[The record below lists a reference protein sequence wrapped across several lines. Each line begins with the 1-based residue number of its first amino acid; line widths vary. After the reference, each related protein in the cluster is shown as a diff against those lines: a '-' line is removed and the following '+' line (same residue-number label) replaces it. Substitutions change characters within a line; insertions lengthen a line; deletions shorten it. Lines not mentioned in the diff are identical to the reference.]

1 MTAMNQTENSRMR
14 LRFWI
19 GLACVLLIAAGSVTA
34 AILVRAN
41 DNADFERMQQD
52 EAVRAA
58 HQAESMAQLA
68 VGQLASAA
76 AFFQVEGQIDR
87 HEFGVVSRALL
98 KQRVLNAAVLLDRVP
113 GGQRAA
119 YERRHGF
126 GITERAGKPGEG
138 ILRPARAR
146 SHYYPVTFI
155 ASKAGSAQALGFD
168 VGSEP
173 SRAPFL
179 ERARDSGKPVATP
192 VVTLLLGGRG
202 FNIFQAIYRD
212 GAPTDTV
219 AERRRALVGFAAGS
233 LRVADLGASVQEVL
247 PEQTI
252 ERFDVDGAPISG
264 AAAELDDPASAP
276 VQVANR
282 QWLLVV
288 RDPNRP
294 NISLPLLLAAIG
306 VAISSLLG
314 ALILIWSR
322 NEQVQ
327 QLEREAGEDALTG
340 LKNRRRFEEDVRA
353 AMARRRRDRGTG
365 ALLMLDL
372 DHFKE
377 VNDTHGHP
385 AGDRL
390 IEEVAQV
397 LRRRARAGD
406 IVARLGGD
414 EFAVVLPRSTPAEA
428 QVVAEALVTAIRH
441 HDPTLDGVD
450 PVTASIGVA
459 MFGDDPR
466 MSYATLVSE
475 ADTAMYAAKDGGRDG
490 VRVFDAEAIREE
502 APDSV

>member
-1 MTAMNQTENSRMR
+1 MR

-19 GLACVLLIAAGSVTA
+19 GLLCVALIAGGSVAA
-34 AILVRAN
+34 AILVRSN
-41 DNADFERMQQD
+41 DNSDFQQMQRD

-76 AFFQVEGQIDR
+76 AFFQVEGHISR

-98 KQRVLNAAVLLDRVP
+98 RQHVLNAAVLLDRVP
-113 GGQRAA
+113 AAERAA
-119 YERRHGF
+119 YERQHGIE
-126 GITERAGKPGEG
+126 ITERAGNPGEG
-138 ILRPARAR
+138 ILRRARLR
-146 SHYYPVTFI
+146 SHYYPVTYI
-155 ASKAGSAQALGFD
+155 AAKGPAEQAMGFD

-173 SRAPFL
+173 LRAPYL
-179 ERARDSGKPVATP
+179 ARARDTGKPIATQ
-192 VVTLLLGGRG
+192 VVDLLLGGKG
-202 FNIFQAIYRD
+202 FNVFQAIYRD

-219 AERRRALVGFAAGS
+219 AERRRALIGFAAGT
-233 LRVADLGASVQEVL
+233 LRLADLAASVHKVL
-247 PEQTI
+247 PEHSV
-252 ERFDVDGAPISG
+252 EAFDTNGAPISG
-264 AAAELDDPASAP
+264 PAAELEDPSSAP

-294 NISLPLLLAAIG
+294 DISLPLLLAAIG
-306 VAISSLLG
+306 VAVSALLG
-314 ALILIWSR
+314 ALILVWSR
-322 NEQVQ
+322 NERMQR
-327 QLEREAGEDALTG
+327 LEREAGEDALTG
-340 LKNRRRFEEDVRA
+340 LKNRRRFEEDVRS
-353 AMARRRRDRGTG
+353 AMARRRRDSGTG

-397 LRRRARAGD
+397 LRRRSRAGD

-414 EFAVVLPRSTPAEA
+414 EFAVVLPHCTLAEA
-428 QVVAEALVTAIRH
+428 TVVAEALVAAIRQ
-441 HDPTLDGVD
+441 HDPTLDGID

-459 MFGDDPR
+459 MFGGDPR
-466 MSYATLVSE
+466 MSYATLLSE

-490 VRVFDAEAIREE
+490 VRVFDPESIREE

>member
-1 MTAMNQTENSRMR
+1 MR

-19 GLACVLLIAAGSVTA
+19 GLLCVLLIAAGSVTA
-34 AILVRAN
+34 AILVRN
-41 DNADFERMQQD
+41 NETGSFERMQKD

-58 HQAESMAQLA
+58 HQAESMARLA

-76 AFFQVEGQIDR
+76 AFFQVEGNISR

-113 GGQRAA
+113 AAQRAA
-119 YERRHGF
+119 YEALHGF
-126 GITERAGKPGEG
+126 AITERAGQPGQG
-138 ILRPARAR
+138 QIRRAAE
-146 SHYYPVTFI
+146 HAVYYPVTDI
-155 ASKAGSAQALGFD
+155 AAKSPLAKEALGFD
-168 VGSEP
+168 VGAESE
-173 SRAPFL
+173 RAPYL
-179 ERARDSGKPVATP
+179 ERARDTGRPVATP
-192 VVTLLLGGRG
+192 VIKLLLGGPG
-202 FNIFQAIYRD
+202 INIYQAIYRD
-212 GAPTDTV
+212 GAPVATV
-219 AERRRALVGFAAGS
+219 AERRRALIGFAAGT
-233 LRVADLGASVQEVL
+233 LRVVDLASTVDQAL
-247 PEQTI
+247 PEKTVEQL
-252 ERFDVDGAPISG
+252 DVNGRPISG
-264 AAAELDDPASAP
+264 PAAELEDPATAP
-276 VQVANR
+276 VRIANR

-294 NISLPLLLAAIG
+294 DISLPLLLAAIG

-327 QLEREAGEDALTG
+327 RLEREAGEDALTG
-340 LKNRRRFEEDVRA
+340 LKNRRRFEEEVGA
-353 AMARRRRDRGTG
+353 AMARRRRDGGTG
-365 ALLMLDL
+365 ALLMIDL

-390 IEEVAQV
+390 IGEVAGV
-397 LRRRARAGD
+397 LRRRARRGD

-414 EFAVVLPRSTPAEA
+414 EFAVVLPHSAPAEA
-428 QVVAEALVTAIRH
+428 LLVAEALVAAIRR

-459 MFGDDPR
+459 IFGDDPR
-466 MSYATLVSE
+466 MSYATLLSE

-490 VRVFDAEAIREE
+490 VRVFFSEAIR
-502 APDSV
+502 ADAHGSI